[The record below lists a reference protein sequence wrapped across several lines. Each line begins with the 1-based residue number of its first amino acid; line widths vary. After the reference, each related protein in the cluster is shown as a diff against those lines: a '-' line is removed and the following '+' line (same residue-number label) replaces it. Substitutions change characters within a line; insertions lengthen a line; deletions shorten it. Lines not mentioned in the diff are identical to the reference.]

1 MFRCFGGTFIVS
13 GLRAKHPPQHDLP
26 RTLLPLVRFGR
37 LAQTKAFVADVLNRA
52 VNEFE
57 DRPRRAET
65 LPQVEI
71 AQGARLLRG
80 AQLGDIACQTFHLP
94 AHALLGPGKVFRTGA
109 LEPEDRLLVIADHEQ
124 RAQLIAMRAK
134 PGQLA
139 GDTTATLV
147 GVVDFLAGQIDWIT
161 TEPSFGLE
169 EFADHIRRCAG
180 ALRRWAADSDSQIG
194 TRIACPSVLEH
205 GSCGA
210 PLRISTGGEPVLC
223 RACGHAWTVEWLIRV
238 AGDDAD
244 GWADMEAV
252 CRLSGLHERTIRRW
266 AKAGKVRKRGLL
278 YNVRDISDATTEA
291 ASA

>member
-1 MFRCFGGTFIVS
+1 MDTTEDAWKPTCILCANRRPARVTELQAGHCCEACRSWLHTTIMEIGFHAHEADDWIAP
-13 GLRAKHPPQHDLP
+13 RASRSATSIAYGSRPPINVDAVDPACTTIELNP
-26 RTLLPLVRFGR
+26 GDESSAVT
-37 LAQTKAFVADVLNRA
+37 VLEALEMWERA
-52 VNEFE
+52 VRE
-57 DRPRRAET
+57 DRHYAPYG
-65 LPQVEI
+65 I
-71 AQGARLLRG
+71 AS
-80 AQLGDIACQTFHLP
+80 
-94 AHALLGPGKVFRTGA
+94 
-109 LEPEDRLLVIADHEQ
+109 
-124 RAQLIAMRAK
+124 AMRAK

-169 EFADHIRRCAG
+169 EFADHVRRCAG
-180 ALRRWAADSDSQIG
+180 ALRRWAADGDAQIG

-278 YNVRDISDATTEA
+278 YNVRDISDATSEA

>member
-1 MFRCFGGTFIVS
+1 MDTTEDTWQPTCILCEHRQ
-13 GLRAKHPPQHDLP
+13 PP
-26 RTLLPLVRFGR
+26 RTTKLEDGHCCDGCRSWLHTTVLEIGFHAHEAADWIAPRASRSAGSVAFGSR
-37 LAQTKAFVADVLNRA
+37 PPINVEACDPANAMLELNPGDSSSAVTVLEALEMWERA
-52 VNEFE
+52 VRE
-57 DRPRRAET
+57 DRHYAPYG
-65 LPQVEI
+65 I
-71 AQGARLLRG
+71 AS
-80 AQLGDIACQTFHLP
+80 T
-94 AHALLGPGKVFRTGA
+94 
-109 LEPEDRLLVIADHEQ
+109 
-124 RAQLIAMRAK
+124 MRAK
-134 PGQLA
+134 PGQRS

-169 EFADHIRRCAG
+169 EFADHVRRCA
-180 ALRRWAADSDSQIG
+180 ATLRRWAADNDAQIG
-194 TRIACPSVLEH
+194 TRIACPSVLEE

-210 PLRISTGGEPVLC
+210 PLRISTGGEPVTC
-223 RACGHAWTVEWLIRV
+223 RSCGHAWTVEWLIRV

-278 YNVRDISDATTEA
+278 YNVRDISDATSEA